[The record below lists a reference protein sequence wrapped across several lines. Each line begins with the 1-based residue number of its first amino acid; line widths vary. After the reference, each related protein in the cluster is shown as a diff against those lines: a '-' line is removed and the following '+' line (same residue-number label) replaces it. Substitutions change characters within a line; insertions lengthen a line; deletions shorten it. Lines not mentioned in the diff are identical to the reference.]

1 MSKSAS
7 LSDDDEADTAVAALF
22 DEESASAFLPSS
34 PILAA
39 SDLEEIHC
47 VINYI
52 HSIDMLEIAK
62 ARLRDLA
69 SCLSAG
75 WVSSH
80 YQVFN
85 FSCLFVYLLCMHY
98 ISMGVRM

>member
-7 LSDDDEADTAVAALF
+7 FSEEEEEDAADTAVAALF
-22 DEESASAFLPSS
+22 ASAFLPSS